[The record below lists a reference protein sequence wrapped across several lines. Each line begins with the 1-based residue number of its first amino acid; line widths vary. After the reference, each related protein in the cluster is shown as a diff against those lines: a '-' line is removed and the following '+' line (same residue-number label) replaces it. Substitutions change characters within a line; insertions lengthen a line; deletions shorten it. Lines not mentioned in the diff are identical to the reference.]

1 MNETIRHF
9 KLTSGDEIITEV
21 IDRPRG
27 GIMCRKPMMIT
38 QRPFRQIYMLQPYMA
53 SIANAAELVLIQAHA
68 VVASCKPSEDLIAE
82 YHNFVQYYENIKHMP
97 VPDAK
102 EIVNDMLKRL
112 QEDDSVP
119 PSTMFH

>member
-1 MNETIRHF
+1 
-9 KLTSGDEIITEV
+9 
-21 IDRPRG
+21 
-27 GIMCRKPMMIT
+27 
-38 QRPFRQIYMLQPYMA
+38 MA